1 MAKAKV
7 SKKPAPLKKAAKPV
21 AKAKT
26 AAKSAAKSK
35 AKPKTAA
42 KGKVKSSGSAKSK
55 ATAKLKSAMKPKSA
69 AKPKSASKSKPTASA
84 SSKTPAA
91 KSNAK
96 PTAKPT
102 SAKPT
107 AWADLLTP
115 LDDRVLVHIENPT
128 ERVTAGG
135 LFIPDTAQVE
145 GNNRGIVVSVG
156 PGHRD
161 TKGRFRPIELKVGD
175 QVLFAQFSGTEI
187 ELENQNFKI
196 LRETDVLGTVTK
208 SAVTK

>member
-7 SKKPAPLKKAAKPV
+7 SKKPAPSKKAAKPV
-21 AKAKT
+21 AKVKS

-55 ATAKLKSAMKPKSA
+55 ATAKLKSAMKLKSA
-69 AKPKSASKSKPTASA
+69 TKPKSASKSKPTASA

-91 KSNAK
+91 KSN
-96 PTAKPT
+96 AKPT

-161 TKGRFRPIELKVGD
+161 AKGRFRPIELKVGD